1 MIRSYVVTTA
11 FVTFRLLFE
20 ILGRIGIGTV
30 GERLTAVAWICWT
43 VPLLVTEALLQGR
56 KILASRD

>member
-1 MIRSYVVTTA
+1 MRSYMMTTA

-20 ILGRIGIGTV
+20 VLGRIRIGTV
-30 GERLTAVAWICWT
+30 GERLTAVAWLCWA
-43 VPLLVTEALLQGR
+43 VPLLVSEALLQGR